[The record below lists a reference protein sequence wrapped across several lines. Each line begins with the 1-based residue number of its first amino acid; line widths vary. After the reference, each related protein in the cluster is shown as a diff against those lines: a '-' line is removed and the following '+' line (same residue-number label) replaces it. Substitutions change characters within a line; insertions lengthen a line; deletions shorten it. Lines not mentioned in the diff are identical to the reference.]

1 MTTTVGF
8 LVFPHVQLLD
18 LAGPYEIFSALPDC
32 KVHLFWKT
40 REPVACSAGLRLK
53 PTTTLA
59 DGPLVDVLCIPGGA
73 GINALLLD
81 QETQT
86 WVQRQAASAQ
96 FVTSVCTGAL
106 LLGTAGLLMGRRATT
121 HWRYHD
127 LLPELGAIPVKERV
141 VRDGNL
147 ITGGGVTAGIDFGL
161 TLVAALRGQVAAEEI
176 QLALEYAPE
185 LPFQAGRPEDAPKDI
200 VELVRRR
207 TELLH
212 AERER
217 VAGAWRKLPHNSLY
231 DKSQQ
236 HELRTPLVRELWQD
250 DDPAYR
256 SLWRDA
262 LQQHAQYFRTDVED
276 DVPEGIPT
284 RGAKDS
290 FTLGAFE
297 KNALVGIVS
306 LERDRGVKLQHK
318 ALLFRMF
325 VAPEVAGH
333 GIGKALLE
341 EVLARAQ
348 DIEDLRYIHLT
359 VLERNQRARALYR
372 SLGFVDFALE
382 PEAVRMDRDYV
393 GEVQMMRFLR
403 R

>member
-1 MTTTVGF
+1 MTITVGF
-8 LVFPHVQLLD
+8 LVFPGIQLLD
-18 LAGPYEIFSALPDC
+18 LAGPYEIFSALSDGDI
-32 KVHLFWKT
+32 HLFWKT
-40 REPVACSAGLRLK
+40 REPVACSAGMHFY
-53 PTTTLA
+53 PTTTLGE
-59 DGPLVDVLCIPGGA
+59 GPLVDVLCIPGGV
-73 GINALLLD
+73 GINPLLCD
-81 QETQT
+81 EEVRG
-86 WVQRQAASAQ
+86 WVRRQGSAAQ

-106 LLGTAGLLMGRRATT
+106 LLGAAGLLAGRRATT

-127 LLPELGAIPVKERV
+127 LLAEFGAIPVKERV

-161 TLVAALRGQVAAEEI
+161 VLVTALRGQAAAEEI

-185 LPFQAGRPEDAPKDI
+185 PPFQAGRPEDAPKDI
-200 VELVRRR
+200 VEVVRRR
-207 TELLH
+207 TETLR

-217 VAGAWRKLPHNSLY
+217 MMGAWRKIPPSLC
-231 DKSQQ
+231 DKSQR
-236 HELRTPLVRELWQD
+236 HDLRTPLVRELRQD

-262 LQQHAQYFRTDVED
+262 LQQYAQYFRTAAGD
-276 DVPEGIPT
+276 DVPAGIPT
-284 RGAKDS
+284 RGAEDS

-297 KNALVGIVS
+297 KNALVGIIS
-306 LERDRGVKLQHK
+306 LERDRGVKLRHK

-325 VAPEVAGH
+325 VAPEVAGR
-333 GIGKALLE
+333 GVGKSLLQEALS
-341 EVLARAQ
+341 RAQ
-348 DIEDLRYIHLT
+348 GIDDLRYIHLT

-382 PEAVRMDRDYV
+382 PEAVRMDADYA

-403 R
+403 K